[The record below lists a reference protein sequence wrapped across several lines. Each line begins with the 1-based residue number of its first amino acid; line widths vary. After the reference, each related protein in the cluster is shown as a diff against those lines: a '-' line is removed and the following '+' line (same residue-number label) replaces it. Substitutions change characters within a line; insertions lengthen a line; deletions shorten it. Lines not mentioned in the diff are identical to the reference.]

1 MEIFYWTKA
10 TILHWCMW
18 LFCLKCKFWPIKTA
32 IKNLTS
38 WARFFRFFFCSAII
52 SLKRRW
58 FKLEMVQG
66 LTDNRRAFNTFEFK
80 MSSFECHEMTSK
92 LCQPI
97 TQCHIHCRRYSSQW
111 RRNASVRC
119 FYVEFW
125 INPYIFQLYGNDNH
139 IELQLPHFLSR
150 KLESTLWQ
158 WPVKNFEQYT
168 SLPWWRY
175 QANQYEAAGLQFKH
189 WKQGTAKVLGRRK
202 LSSTNRNLINSCI
215 SILILIFFLSL
226 CSGFVRHLHGFHL
239 TENVHLEN
247 KTEHLQLPAFSTT
260 Q

>member
-1 MEIFYWTKA
+1 
-10 TILHWCMW
+10 
-18 LFCLKCKFWPIKTA
+18 
-32 IKNLTS
+32 
-38 WARFFRFFFCSAII
+38 
-52 SLKRRW
+52 
-58 FKLEMVQG
+58 MVQG

-150 KLESTLWQ
+150 KFVWKALYDNDLLRILNNTHHYRDDVIKPINTKQRVYNSNIGN
-158 WPVKNFEQYT
+158 KEQQKF
-168 SLPWWRY
+168 S
-175 QANQYEAAGLQFKH
+175 EEE
-189 WKQGTAKVLGRRK
+189 
-202 LSSTNRNLINSCI
+202 NSVQRI
-215 SILILIFFLSL
+215 EIILIRVFRFWSWFSSF
-226 CSGFVRHLHGFHL
+226 CFVRALCTIYTGFIL
-239 TENVHLEN
+239 Q
-247 KTEHLQLPAFSTT
+247 KTCTWKIRRNIYSYRHFRLLNSAY
-260 Q
+260 